1 MSMVSQ
7 TRAVSVSPALV
18 CLLLWF
24 SLKLYFLTNVS
35 SACERQRKSD
45 RNPKPTGATV
55 LLSKPPADSGVSV
68 EVDETTSKAQKQRLP
83 PVTGSFCHKV
93 CTDVT
98 IKYVLSS
105 PY

>member
-1 MSMVSQ
+1 M
-7 TRAVSVSPALV
+7 
-18 CLLLWF
+18 
-24 SLKLYFLTNVS
+24 S

-45 RNPKPTGATV
+45 RNPKPTGATF

-68 EVDETTSKAQKQRLP
+68 GVDETTSKAQKQRLP